1 MKDIEDRL
9 KEEYDKVEVPEYM
22 FDTSRV
28 FNRVKEEKKKNKYT
42 ISIVACVLLIIIVTL
57 LSIIIIPKS
66 NDNEIQVTEKSENI
80 NYRNVTAISK
90 DSSVDAVINNVAI
103 IKVEKIIDYIIIDR
117 IPYTKVKAK
126 VLNCYLGDLNEEIEL
141 FIPGGVFTVK
151 DIKEKIKYD
160 QIDDLSNSK
169 DEELVNLTYYNEIY
183 IPTAKEENIYITT
196 LKIINESLFVN
207 MNPKYGFKE
216 YDPET
221 NIVKADMGDEQLDID
236 RYLESINI

>member
-1 MKDIEDRL
+1 MKDIEDRM

-103 IKVEKIIDYIIIDR
+103 IKVEKIIDSYQ
-117 IPYTKVKAK
+117 V
-126 VLNCYLGDLNEEIEL
+126 
-141 FIPGGVFTVK
+141 VFL
-151 DIKEKIKYD
+151 
-160 QIDDLSNSK
+160 Q
-169 DEELVNLTYYNEIY
+169 
-183 IPTAKEENIYITT
+183 
-196 LKIINESLFVN
+196 LKI
-207 MNPKYGFKE
+207 
-216 YDPET
+216 
-221 NIVKADMGDEQLDID
+221 
-236 RYLESINI
+236 